1 MRSLHCLIIWRFFS
15 TILTGADPPCHMVR
29 QSCEQDEPA
38 NVPWCIERQ
47 MRKCSIIQHRISNQ
61 GYFLKTISSLEPTL
75 YTKEGYVIHISTE
88 ALQKSSDVQREIN
101 DTETNLIV
109 YVVNNTFFRTQEP
122 SDTESKPKVHGESVL
137 GVWLGEKEVCNLSQ
151 PVQLQFRRSNQ
162 SENGICVYWHL
173 SEFGG
178 GTWRT
183 DGCNTSIE
191 SREFVCSC
199 NHLSFFAVL
208 INPQIP
214 EEAQIVHLEYI
225 SYTGSVL
232 SIVFTAIIMIMF
244 LLRRK
249 KRCDH
254 SVIIHVELTGSLFL
268 LHISFLCSVWF
279 SSQRDEVCQF
289 LGLVLH
295 WCLLATFTWTA
306 IEGFHLYLLLV
317 RVFNIYIKRYLL
329 KLSLVGWGV
338 PTVTVM
344 ICGVTKVYGKYT
356 FSMKRHNSTGTPMCW
371 ITTQT
376 VSYVTVNAYLGLVLL
391 FNIAILAMLVVKM
404 HQLRSR
410 DLHIKNNE
418 RRVWKDWASLLGL
431 SCILGVAW
439 GLAFFTHGGPLSI
452 PSLYVFSILNCFQE
466 EVEACVKEAPQNGIC
481 DHIWYSYKSIFWHQ
495 NLKTLRVIL
504 HKGSGSHNK
513 LAPNVGHWKGA
524 EWKPQRA
531 IWTSNSNSGHL
542 KKVSLFSCGF

>member
-1 MRSLHCLIIWRFFS
+1 MEYVS
-15 TILTGADPPCHMVR
+15 TGISMNLVEVTG
-29 QSCEQDEPA
+29 EQMGA
-38 NVPWCIERQ
+38 
-47 MRKCSIIQHRISNQ
+47 
-61 GYFLKTISSLEPTL
+61 TL
-75 YTKEGYVIHISTE
+75 
-88 ALQKSSDVQREIN
+88 AQRA
-101 DTETNLIV
+101 
-109 YVVNNTFFRTQEP
+109 
-122 SDTESKPKVHGESVL
+122 
-137 GVWLGEKEVCNLSQ
+137 
-151 PVQLQFRRSNQ
+151 
-162 SENGICVYWHL
+162 
-173 SEFGG
+173 
-178 GTWRT
+178 
-183 DGCNTSIE
+183 
-191 SREFVCSC
+191 REFVCSC

-214 EEAQIVHLEYI
+214 EEAQIVHLQYI

-244 LLRRK
+244 LW
-249 KRCDH
+249 H
-254 SVIIHVELTGSLFL
+254 
-268 LHISFLCSVWF
+268 SVWF

-356 FSMKRHNSTGTPMCW
+356 FSMERDNSTSTPICW

-391 FNIAILAMLVVKM
+391 FNVAILAMLVVKM
-404 HQLRSR
+404 RQLRSR

-418 RRVWKDWASLLGL
+418 RRVWKDWASLLGI
-431 SCILGVAW
+431 SCILGVPW

-452 PSLYVFSILNCFQE
+452 PSLYVFSILNCFQGVFIFMWFLTVTHKARE
-466 EVEACVKEAPQNGIC
+466 EEQISSKGTSHVSFNNNEE
-481 DHIWYSYKSIFWHQ
+481 
-495 NLKTLRVIL
+495 RVTT
-504 HKGSGSHNK
+504 
-513 LAPNVGHWKGA
+513 
-524 EWKPQRA
+524 R
-531 IWTSNSNSGHL
+531 
-542 KKVSLFSCGF
+542 